1 MSASPQ
7 LIAVVAMTPERV
19 IGKDGSMPWHMPE
32 DLKLFKKL
40 TMGHPILMGRKT
52 FESIGRPLPG
62 RQNIVLTRQS
72 DWSAE
77 GVDVIHDIAD
87 IATLDLMDEQV
98 MLIGGGELYAMML
111 EHCDS
116 LLVSEIQQSYDGDT
130 YFPEFKQLFPLC
142 EIVECYDGF
151 QLVRYSRE
159 ENK

>member
-1 MSASPQ
+1 MSAKPQ

-19 IGKDGSMPWHMPE
+19 IGKDGKMPWHMPE

-77 GVDVIHDIAD
+77 GVDVIHDVAD
-87 IATLDLMDEQV
+87 IAVLDLMDEQV

-111 EHCDS
+111 QHCDA
-116 LLVSEIQQSYDGDT
+116 LFVSEIQQSYEGDT
-130 YFPEFKQLFPLC
+130 YFPEFKQLFPQRD
-142 EIVECYDGF
+142 IVEHYDGF
-151 QLVRYSRE
+151 QLVRYAKL